1 MKWSYHSQV
10 RPADARLAALRSR
23 FGPAQQL
30 IALALALSLCI
41 IAALAV
47 SGRFNLAP
55 SPTPTPSPT
64 AAPAI
69 LAPATLVPVVTAV
82 PVAVTPL
89 AGAATAAPQA
99 AKFSCGNGP
108 AETRYV
114 ADRGGA
120 IVFDGV
126 EAGSGTLVTLQFRSS
141 VQVYGMITGRTTGSS
156 NKWYAVRYG
165 DKCGYVW
172 ADPADSRLSKSQPK

>member
-1 MKWSYHSQV
+1 MKRSYHSQV
-10 RPADARLAALRSR
+10 RPAHARLTALRSR

-41 IAALAV
+41 ISVLAV
-47 SGRFNLAP
+47 SGRFSLAP

-69 LAPATLVPVVTAV
+69 LAPTTLAPEGTAAPIATPR
-82 PVAVTPL
+82 

-99 AKFSCGNGP
+99 AKFSCGNGT

-114 ADRGGA
+114 ADRSGA

-126 EAGSGTLVTLQFRSS
+126 VAGSRTLVTLQFRTS
-141 VQVYGMITGRTTGSS
+141 VQVYGTITGRTTGNS

-172 ADPADSRLSKSQPK
+172 ADPADSRLSKAQPK

>member
-23 FGPAQQL
+23 CGPAQQL

-55 SPTPTPSPT
+55 SATPTPSPT

-69 LAPATLVPVVTAV
+69 LAPATLAPVVTAV
-82 PVAVTPL
+82 PIATPR

-99 AKFSCGNGP
+99 AKFNCGNGT

-114 ADRGGA
+114 ADRSGV

-126 EAGSGTLVTLQFRSS
+126 EASSGTLVRLQFRTS
-141 VQVYGMITGRTTGSS
+141 VQVYGTITGRMTGFSD
-156 NKWYAVRYG
+156 KWYAVRYG

-172 ADPADSRLSKSQPK
+172 ADPNDSRLSKSQPK